1 MPTYLHICSAFYSR
15 PSGKSGKNLKFLE
28 VALKRNIA
36 RKKRGHAN
44 DIGMARLKDYAA
56 LLIDA
61 ALAED
66 IGPGDLTTTA
76 IVKKGQAGA
85 AEFIAKEDM
94 VIAGLFIPEMVFK
107 RLDRKAVFRAGF
119 KDGDWVKKGRV
130 IATVSGKLAALLTGE
145 RVALNFL
152 QRLSGIAT
160 RTREFVK
167 RMKDPRV
174 QLLDTRKTTPCLRP
188 LERYAVKAGG
198 GENHRSGLFD
208 AVLIKDNHI
217 KAAGSV
223 AAALEAVG
231 KKHRGRVKVEVEV
244 ASLREAREALEAGG
258 ADIIMLD
265 NMDPSE
271 MRKAVKMIGE
281 RALVEASGN
290 VSLATIG
297 RISKTGVDFISA
309 GSITHSARAMDI
321 SMEVVS
327 LCGTK
332 ARKPR

>member
-1 MPTYLHICSAFYSR
+1 
-15 PSGKSGKNLKFLE
+15 
-28 VALKRNIA
+28 
-36 RKKRGHAN
+36 
-44 DIGMARLKDYAA
+44 MARLKKYAA

-61 ALAED
+61 AFAED
-66 IGPGDLTTTA
+66 VGPGDLTTDA

-85 AEFIAKEDM
+85 AEFMAKEDM

-107 RLDRKAVFRAGF
+107 KLDRKAVFRANF
-119 KDGDWVKKGRV
+119 KDGDRVRKGQV
-130 IATVSGKLAALLTGE
+130 IATVSGTLAALLTGE

-160 RTREFVK
+160 KTNEFARRLKDSRVK
-167 RMKDPRV
+167 
-174 QLLDTRKTTPCLRP
+174 LLDTRKTTPCMRP

-198 GENHRSGLFD
+198 GENHRFGLFD

-223 AAALEAVG
+223 TSALEAVR
-231 KKHRGRVKVEVEV
+231 KKHGVKVEIEV
-244 ASLREAREALEAGG
+244 TDLRETREALETGG

-265 NMDPSE
+265 NMAPSE
-271 MRKAVKMIGE
+271 MRKAVKMIGK

-290 VSLATIG
+290 VSLETIG

-309 GSITHSARAMDI
+309 GSITHSARAIDI

-327 LCGTK
+327 LCVTK
-332 ARKPR
+332 GRKPR

>member
-1 MPTYLHICSAFYSR
+1 MRRTD
-15 PSGKSGKNLKFLE
+15 GVDK
-28 VALKRNIA
+28 ALKE
-36 RKKRGHAN
+36 
-44 DIGMARLKDYAA
+44 YAA

-66 IGPGDLTTTA
+66 VGPGDITTDA

-85 AEFIAKEDM
+85 AEFIAKEEM

-107 RLDRKAVFRAGF
+107 KLDKKAVFRASF
-119 KDGDWVKKGRV
+119 KDGERVRKGQA
-130 IATVSGKLAALLTGE
+130 IATVSGKLSALLTGE

-160 RTREFVK
+160 RTNEFARRIKSPGVK
-167 RMKDPRV
+167 
-174 QLLDTRKTTPCLRP
+174 LLDTRKTTPCMRP

-198 GENHRSGLFD
+198 GENHRFGLFD

-223 AAALEAVG
+223 ASAIEAVS
-231 KKHRGRVKVEVEV
+231 KKKRGRVRVEVEV
-244 ASLREAREALEAGG
+244 TDLRETREALETRG

-265 NMDPSE
+265 NMAIAE
-271 MRKAVKMIGE
+271 MKKAVKIIGK

-290 VSLATIG
+290 VSLETIG
-297 RISKTGVDFISA
+297 PISKTGVDFISA
-309 GSITHSARAMDI
+309 GSITHSARAVDI

-332 ARKPR
+332 GRKPR

>member
-1 MPTYLHICSAFYSR
+1 
-15 PSGKSGKNLKFLE
+15 
-28 VALKRNIA
+28 
-36 RKKRGHAN
+36 
-44 DIGMARLKDYAA
+44 MARLKEYAA

-66 IGPGDLTTTA
+66 VGQGDLTTNA

-85 AEFIAKEDM
+85 AEFIAREDM
-94 VIAGLFIPEMVFK
+94 TVAGLFIPEMVFK

-119 KDGDWVKKGRV
+119 KDGDRVKRGQV
-130 IATVSGKLAALLTGE
+130 IATVSGALGALLTGE

-160 RTREFVK
+160 RTHEFA
-167 RMKDPRV
+167 RRLKDPQV
-174 QLLDTRKTTPCLRP
+174 KLLDTRKTTPCMRP

-198 GENHRSGLFD
+198 GENHRFGLFD

-223 AAALEAVG
+223 ASAMEAVR
-231 KKHRGRVKVEVEV
+231 KKYGGRVKVEVEV
-244 ASLREAREALEAGG
+244 TDLRETREALETGG

-265 NMDPSE
+265 NMTPSE
-271 MRKAVKMIGE
+271 MRKAVKLIGK
-281 RALVEASGN
+281 RTLVEASGN
-290 VSLATIG
+290 VSLETIG
-297 RISKTGVDFISA
+297 RISNTGVDFISA
-309 GSITHSARAMDI
+309 GGITHSARAVDI

-332 ARKPR
+332 ARKSR

>member
-1 MPTYLHICSAFYSR
+1 M
-15 PSGKSGKNLKFLE
+15 KKNI
-28 VALKRNIA
+28 V
-36 RKKRGHAN
+36 RKKRGRAN
-44 DIGMARLKDYAA
+44 DIGMARLKKYAA

-61 ALAED
+61 AFAED
-66 IGPGDLTTTA
+66 VGPGDLTTDA

-85 AEFIAKEDM
+85 AEFMAKEDM

-107 RLDRKAVFRAGF
+107 KLDRKAVFRANF
-119 KDGDWVKKGRV
+119 KDGDRVRKGQV
-130 IATVSGKLAALLTGE
+130 IATVSGTLAALLTGE

-160 RTREFVK
+160 KTNEFARRLKDSRVK
-167 RMKDPRV
+167 
-174 QLLDTRKTTPCLRP
+174 LLDTRKTTPCMRP

-198 GENHRSGLFD
+198 GENHRFGLFD

-223 AAALEAVG
+223 TSALEAVR
-231 KKHRGRVKVEVEV
+231 KKHGVKVEIEV
-244 ASLREAREALEAGG
+244 TDLRETREALETGG

-265 NMDPSE
+265 NMAPSE
-271 MRKAVKMIGE
+271 MRKAVKMIGK

-290 VSLATIG
+290 VSLETIG

-309 GSITHSARAMDI
+309 GSITHSARAIDI

-327 LCGTK
+327 LCVTK
-332 ARKPR
+332 GRKPR